1 MTTGTPNNDLL
12 SGTNSNN
19 TIDALAGNDTI
30 RGSRGNDTL
39 TGGAGYDVVDYSALT
54 APITVQPAGVTLK
67 GSLGTDQLIQ
77 VERII
82 APSGQI
88 NTIDA
93 SLATGDV
100 SIEINLA
107 GNYFNVSGIPG
118 IPILSVGIR
127 NFVNA
132 FGTDNDDYLM
142 GSNGNNFL
150 DAGTGNDG
158 IDGGAGNDILI
169 GCSGNDYL
177 TGNRGADRIIGTNS
191 YFRGAG
197 EVDDLQ
203 GDAGNDRFVLGDV
216 DGSYYTSHS
225 GEDYAGIRDF
235 SIGDRIELGI
245 GETYQAERTD
255 FGFNLY
261 ATTGGGNEFI
271 AAVTTTSFVNLPI
284 GSFTI
289 NSGQIRG
296 IFIGA

>member
-39 TGGAGYDVVDYSALT
+39 IGGAGYDVVDYSALT

-82 APSGQI
+82 APSGQS

-93 SLATGDV
+93 SFATGDV

-132 FGTDNDDYLM
+132 FGTDNDDYLA
-142 GSNGNNFL
+142 GNNANNFL
-150 DAGTGNDG
+150 DAGSGDDG

-177 TGNRGADRIIGTNS
+177 TGNRGADRIIGMNS

-203 GDAGNDRFVLGDV
+203 RDAGNDRFVLGDR
-216 DGSYYTSHS
+216 DGSFYTAHA
-225 GEDYAGIRDF
+225 GGDYAGIRDF

-245 GETYQAERTD
+245 GEAYQAERTD

-271 AAVTTTSFVNLPI
+271 AAVTTTSLVNLQI
-284 GSFTI
+284 GSFTLD
-289 NSGQIRG
+289 SGQIRG